1 MCTVHDMVC
10 MEFLN
15 VLKWFVMITHLGSL
29 SRCFQATFLFPTC
42 VSYNLCGM
50 SVWYLCATPEDLI
63 FNMCR
68 KYRRRYLLQDLF
80 PVSTRLSPQ
89 KCILLGYEV
98 IVLRITANGLPQV
111 IHETWITGKRLF
123 LCAGEGGDGK
133 VVNVLAYRIVSGRF
147 RVKTSPLNGV
157 PKIF

>member
-1 MCTVHDMVC
+1 MVLVRHTRRSHFYC
-10 MEFLN
+10 
-15 VLKWFVMITHLGSL
+15 
-29 SRCFQATFLFPTC
+29 
-42 VSYNLCGM
+42 
-50 SVWYLCATPEDLI
+50 
-63 FNMCR
+63 NMCR

-80 PVSTRLSPQ
+80 PVSIRLSPQ

-98 IVLRITANGLPQV
+98 IVLRITSNGLPQV

-123 LCAGEGGDGK
+123 LCAGEGSDGK

-157 PKIF
+157 PKIFFFFLCSLVYLELPVGFHILFGLVGGPLGPCIFIIHSYFRK